1 MRAGPPAR
9 LSARVGQVASRAV
22 PGGSAVPGWEREL
35 ARWLEAAAREEGAR
49 TGAWNA
55 SVAEAVL
62 GPLLAAAETSLARQL
77 ARVKKVEV
85 LPSACRELTGLLS
98 RRLVAACVQ
107 VLAHERQALEA
118 LSGTPGSAP
127 PLDASVTGWLERFEA
142 WPVLAWVMTRLLL
155 DWRTYAHELVS
166 RLARDSALLGTSL
179 FQGHGPRVLAGV
191 QGDLGDLHDGGRS
204 VAVLRFETGHSVV
217 YKPKDLRIT
226 RGVQEL
232 CAFLNARGLP
242 LPLHVRQVLCRDGY
256 AWEEFVPAAPCHS
269 AAEVE
274 RFYLRM
280 GMLVRLL
287 QVLEGRDLWLDNLVA
302 AGEHPVFVDLEM
314 VLQPRR
320 RGLADTPASRL
331 AEEQLQ
337 ESVALL
343 GILAAPQAM
352 EAGLLAEDV
361 GALTPPRAFMS
372 PLRHVPALEA
382 LTGGGRASREGHV
395 LFTREAYAPT
405 LAGAPARAVEH
416 LEALLEGYRAMH
428 ARLRASREELLAAEG
443 PLERLSGLPVRYIH
457 RDTWTCYRLA
467 QAGLAPSLL
476 THPERR
482 EAAFASLL
490 HTTSLHPQAE
500 AEQAVVR
507 EEVEALRRLDVP
519 YFLCHTGGRA
529 LLGAD
534 GRLLREDFFEGE
546 ALSRARQRL
555 REVEAFPLARHEAL
569 LRSTLATGR
578 HTPRTP
584 APPRAVEEAPADWL
598 AEAVA
603 LGDVLLGE
611 AFSAG
616 GALAWLGVTYQ
627 PLHGLRQVD
636 VLPPDV
642 LTGSTGIALV
652 LADLYAVSG
661 RERFRAAALGA
672 LESTRLAT
680 ANRGLIEVGAFRGL
694 GAQLHALHRCARLL
708 DAPALG
714 ELARAR
720 IDSLRLEELVAR
732 SPLDVVSG
740 LTGLLL
746 VLLASDEAPAARRLV
761 ELMEQRL
768 AKSAVSLPMP
778 EAWRLEGLPPLA
790 EGLALCAV
798 RVEKGLGMAPRW
810 RSPVPEGNASI
821 GALLARLAMTGET
834 GSAQAPLRA
843 EVLHRLEGVA
853 SVASVAA
860 RLDALELALVAARVW
875 KEDALIAHAQRL
887 GAELLTGRRLQG
899 RWFPELLEA
908 DTQNLSALW
917 GLSAVAHAFLRLHAP
932 HVPSPRLIPSVREVP
947 R

>member
-1 MRAGPPAR
+1 MKKPTL
-9 LSARVGQVASRAV
+9 LSARVKQVASRAV
-22 PGGSAVPGWEREL
+22 PAGTAEPGWEREL
-35 ARWLEAAAREEGAR
+35 TRWLEAAAREEEAR
-49 TGAWNA
+49 TGAWKA
-55 SVAEAVL
+55 SPAEAAL
-62 GPLLAAAETSLARQL
+62 GPLLAAADTALARQL
-77 ARVKKVEV
+77 ARVKKVKV
-85 LPSACRELTGLLS
+85 LPSACTALTGLLS

-118 LSGTPGSAP
+118 LSGAPGSAP
-127 PLDASVTGWLERFEA
+127 ALDASVTGWLERFET

-155 DWRTYAHELVS
+155 DWRAYAHELVS
-166 RLARDSALLGTSL
+166 RLARDCALLGTSL
-179 FQGHGPRVLAGV
+179 FQGHSPRALAGV
-191 QGDLGDLHDGGRS
+191 RGDLGDLHDGGRS
-204 VAVLRFETGHSVV
+204 VAVLRFETGHQVV

-320 RGLADTPASRL
+320 RGVTDTPASRL

-343 GILAAPQAM
+343 GILAAPVPV
-352 EAGLLAEDV
+352 EAGLPAEDV

-382 LTGGGRASREGHV
+382 LTGGGRASRAGHV
-395 LFTREAYAPT
+395 LWTREAYAPT
-405 LAGAPARAVEH
+405 LGGEPARAVEH

-428 ARLRASREELLAAEG
+428 ARLRASGPELLAADG

-457 RDTWTCYRLA
+457 RDTWTCYRLT

-476 THPERR
+476 THPGRR

-490 HTTSLHPQAE
+490 HAASPHPEAE
-500 AEQAVVR
+500 AEQAVAR
-507 EEVEALRRLDVP
+507 EEVEAMRRLDVP
-519 YFLCHTGGRA
+519 YFLCRTEGSA

-534 GRLLREDFFEGE
+534 GRPVWEGFFEGN
-546 ALSRARQRL
+546 ALARARQRL
-555 REVEAFPLARHEAL
+555 REVESFPLARHEDL
-569 LRSTLATGR
+569 LRSTFATGR
-578 HTPRTP
+578 HPPRTP
-584 APPRAVEEAPADWL
+584 GPPRAVEEPPPDWL
-598 AEAVA
+598 AEAVS

-642 LTGSTGIALV
+642 LTGSAGIALV

-661 RERFRAAALGA
+661 LERFRAAALGA
-672 LESTRLAT
+672 LEPARAAT
-680 ANRGLIEVGAFRGL
+680 ATRGLVEVGAFRGL
-694 GAQLHALHRCARLL
+694 GAQLHALHRCAHLL

-720 IDSLRLEELVAR
+720 IASLRLEELAAR

-746 VLLASDEAPAARRLV
+746 VLLASDAEPAARRLV
-761 ELMEQRL
+761 ELLEQRL
-768 AKSAVSLPMP
+768 AKGAVSTPMP

-790 EGLALCAV
+790 EGLALCAA
-798 RVEKGLGMAPRW
+798 RVEKGLGTAPRW
-810 RSPVPEGNASI
+810 QGPTPEGGGSI
-821 GALLARLAMTGET
+821 GALLARLAVAGET
-834 GSAQAPLRA
+834 GRASAPLRA
-843 EVLHRLEGVA
+843 EVLHRLEGASEAA
-853 SVASVAA
+853 SVAT
-860 RLDALELALVAARVW
+860 RLDALELALMAARAW
-875 KEDALIAHAQRL
+875 QEDAPAAHARRL
-887 GAELLTGRRLQG
+887 GATLLTGRRLQG
-899 RWFPELLEA
+899 RWFPDLLEA

-932 HVPSPRLIPSVREVP
+932 HVPSLRLIA
-947 R
+947 

>member
-1 MRAGPPAR
+1 MRAEPSAR
-9 LSARVGQVASRAV
+9 LSARVKQVAARAV
-22 PGGSAVPGWEREL
+22 PAGTTEPGWEREL
-35 ARWLEAAAREEGAR
+35 ARWLEAAAREEDAPSEAG
-49 TGAWNA
+49 NA
-55 SVAEAVL
+55 SVAEAAL
-62 GPLLAAAETSLARQL
+62 GPLLAAANTALSRQL

-85 LPSACRELTGLLS
+85 LPSARQALTGLLS

-118 LSGTPGSAP
+118 LSGAPGSTP

-142 WPVLAWVMTRLLL
+142 YPVLAWVMTRLLL
-155 DWRTYAHELVS
+155 DWRGYAHELVS

-179 FQGHGPRVLAGV
+179 FQGHSPRVLAGI

-320 RGLADTPASRL
+320 RGLAETPAARL

-343 GILAAPQAM
+343 GILAAPVAM
-352 EAGLLAEDV
+352 EAGVLAEDV

-372 PLRHVPALEA
+372 PLRHVPSLDA

-395 LFTREAYAPT
+395 LWTREAYAPT
-405 LAGAPARAVEH
+405 LAGEPASAVEH
-416 LEALLEGYRAMH
+416 LDALLEGYRAMH
-428 ARLRASREELLAAEG
+428 ARLRESRVELLATDG

-457 RDTWTCYRLA
+457 RDTWTCYRLT

-482 EAAFASLL
+482 EAAFASL
-490 HTTSLHPQAE
+490 AG
-500 AEQAVVR
+500 QAVVR

-529 LLGAD
+529 VLRAD
-534 GRLLREDFFEGE
+534 GRPVQEDFFEGD

-555 REVEAFPLARHEAL
+555 REVEAFPLARHEDL

-584 APPRAVEEAPADWL
+584 APLRTVEETPPDWL

-680 ANRGLIEVGAFRGL
+680 AATPQRGLIEVGAFRGL
-694 GAQLHALHRCARLL
+694 GAQLHALHRCAHLL

-720 IDSLRLEELVAR
+720 IASLRLEELAAR
-732 SPLDVVSG
+732 APLDGVSG

-746 VLLASDEAPAARRLV
+746 VLLASDAAPAARRLV
-761 ELMEQRL
+761 ELLEQRL
-768 AKSAVSLPMP
+768 AKGATSLPMP

-790 EGLALCAV
+790 ECLALCAT
-798 RVEKGLGMAPRW
+798 RVEKVLGTAPRW
-810 RSPVPEGNASI
+810 QRPAPEGNGSI
-821 GALLARLAMTGET
+821 GALLARLAVAGET
-834 GSAQAPLRA
+834 GRAHAPLRA
-843 EVLHRLEGVA
+843 EVLHRLEAAPAPA
-853 SVASVAA
+853 SGAA
-860 RLDALELALVAARVW
+860 RLDALELALMAARVW
-875 KEDALIAHAQRL
+875 QEDAPLAHAQRL
-887 GAELLTGRRLQG
+887 GAALLTGRRLHG

-908 DTQNLSALW
+908 DAQNLSALW
-917 GLSAVAHAFLRLHAP
+917 GLSAVAHALLRLHAP
-932 HVPSPRLIPSVREVP
+932 HVPSLRLIASVREQ
-947 R
+947 

>member
-1 MRAGPPAR
+1 
-9 LSARVGQVASRAV
+9 VKQVASRAV
-22 PGGSAVPGWEREL
+22 PAGGAEPGWEREL
-35 ARWLEAAAREEGAR
+35 ARWLEAAARMDDAH

-55 SVAEAVL
+55 SLAEAAL
-62 GPLLAAAETSLARQL
+62 GPLLAAADTALARQL

-85 LPSACRELTGLLS
+85 LPSARRALTGLLS
-98 RRLVAACVQ
+98 RRLTAACVQ

-118 LSGTPGSAP
+118 LSGAPGVAP

-142 WPVLAWVMTRLLL
+142 YPVLAWVMTRLLL
-155 DWRTYAHELVS
+155 DWRAYSGELVS

-179 FQGHGPRVLAGV
+179 FQGHGPRMLAGV

-204 VAVLRFETGHSVV
+204 VAVLRFETGHHVV

-242 LPLHVRQVLCRDGY
+242 LPLHVREVLCRDGY
-256 AWEEFVPAAPCHS
+256 AWEEFVPAAPCHT

-337 ESVALL
+337 DSVALL
-343 GILAAPQAM
+343 GILAAPVAL

-372 PLRHVPALEA
+372 PLRHVPSLDA
-382 LTGGGRASREGHV
+382 LTGGGRARREGHV
-395 LFTREAYAPT
+395 LWTREAYAPT
-405 LAGAPARAVEH
+405 LAGEPARAVEH

-428 ARLRASREELLAAEG
+428 ARLRASGPELLAADG
-443 PLERLSGLPVRYIH
+443 PLARLSGLPVRYIH
-457 RDTWTCYRLA
+457 RDTWTCYRLT

-482 EAAFASLL
+482 EAAFARLL
-490 HTTSLHPQAE
+490 HAASPEAE
-500 AEQAVVR
+500 AEQPAVR

-519 YFLCHTGGRA
+519 YFLCHTEGRA

-534 GRLLREDFFEGE
+534 GRLLREGFFEGD

-555 REVEAFPLARHEAL
+555 REVEAFPLARHEDL

-578 HTPRTP
+578 HTPRAP
-584 APPRAVEEAPADWL
+584 APPRAVEAVAPDWL

-611 AFSAG
+611 AFSADN
-616 GALAWLGVTYQ
+616 ALAWLGVTYQ

-642 LTGSTGIALV
+642 LTGSAGIALV
-652 LADLYAVSG
+652 LADLHRVSG
-661 RERFRAAALGA
+661 LERFRAAALGA
-672 LESTRLAT
+672 LEATRLAT
-680 ANRGLIEVGAFRGL
+680 ARAVEAPSAATGSRALIEVGAFRGL
-694 GAQLHALHRCARLL
+694 GAQLHALHRCAHLL

-720 IDSLRLEELVAR
+720 VASLPLEELVAR

-740 LTGLLL
+740 LAGLLL

-761 ELMEQRL
+761 ELLEQRL
-768 AKSAVSLPMP
+768 ATGAIPPPMP
-778 EAWRLEGLPPLA
+778 EARRLEGLPPLS
-790 EGLALCAV
+790 EGLALCAA
-798 RVEKGLGMAPRW
+798 RVEKGLGLVPRW
-810 RSPVPEGNASI
+810 KSPAPEGNGSI
-821 GALLARLAMTGET
+821 GALLARLAVAGET
-834 GSAQAPLRA
+834 GRANAPLRA
-843 EVLHRLEGVA
+843 EVLHTLEGA
-853 SVASVAA
+853 SAAASGAT
-860 RLDALELALVAARVW
+860 RLDALELALVAAQVW
-875 KEDALIAHAQRL
+875 QEDVPTAHARRL
-887 GAELLTGRRLQG
+887 GATLLTGRRLQG

-908 DTQNLSALW
+908 DAQNLSALW
-917 GLSAVAHAFLRLHAP
+917 GLSAVAHALLRLHAP
-932 HVPSPRLIPSVREVP
+932 QVPSLRLIASAREVP